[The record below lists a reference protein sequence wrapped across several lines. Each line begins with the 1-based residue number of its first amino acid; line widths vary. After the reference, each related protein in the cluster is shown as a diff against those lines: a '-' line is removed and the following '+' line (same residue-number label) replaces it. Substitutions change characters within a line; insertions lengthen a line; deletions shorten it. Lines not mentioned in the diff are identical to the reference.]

1 VSEGKYPT
9 PLPGEHFPDG
19 ESDKDLAARAARAID
34 EIIIPHVRSAARVG
48 HAEHIAL
55 VSHGLFIG
63 ALIAALLKM
72 NSSGVASTRKYT
84 GMQNTAW
91 ARVVIE
97 LQVG

>member
-1 VSEGKYPT
+1 VSEGKYPP

-19 ESDKDLAARAARAID
+19 ESDKDFEARAVRAVD